1 MYDKKLVE
9 AFSIKY
15 GWSPD
20 AVLSI
25 TEEQI
30 EKMTMGELLIYSS
43 RMEEIMPDGNMEFI
57 HLEQDAEGNILMTS
71 EDEWYV

>member
-15 GWSPD
+15 GWSSD

-25 TEEQI
+25 TADDVR
-30 EKMTMGELLIYSS
+30 KMTMEELLMYSS
-43 RMEEIMPDGNMEFI
+43 RMEEIMPDGNTEFV
-57 HLEQDAEGNILMTS
+57 HLEQDCEGNILMNS
-71 EDEWYV
+71 EDD

>member
-9 AFSIKY
+9 AFSIRY
-15 GWSPD
+15 GWSPE

-30 EKMTMGELLIYSS
+30 DQMTMDELLIYSR
-43 RMEEIMPDGNMEFI
+43 RMEELVPDGFLEFK

-71 EDEWYV
+71 EDE

>member
-15 GWSPD
+15 GQSPD

-30 EKMTMGELLIYSS
+30 EKMTMEELLIYSS
-43 RMEEIMPDGNMEFI
+43 RMEELVPDGFLEFK

-71 EDEWYV
+71 EDE

>member
-30 EKMTMGELLIYSS
+30 EKMTMEELLIYSS
-43 RMEEIMPDGNMEFI
+43 RMEELVPDDFLEVK

-71 EDEWYV
+71 EDE

>member
-9 AFSIKY
+9 AFSIRY

-25 TEEQI
+25 TADDVR
-30 EKMTMGELLIYSS
+30 KMTREELLIYSK
-43 RMEEIMPDGNMEFI
+43 RMEELVPDGFLEFK

-71 EDEWYV
+71 ED

>member
-9 AFSIKY
+9 AFSIRY
-15 GWSPD
+15 GWSLD

-30 EKMTMGELLIYSS
+30 EKMTMEELLIYSS
-43 RMEEIMPDGNMEFI
+43 RMEELVPDDFLEVK

-71 EDEWYV
+71 EDE

>member
-9 AFSIKY
+9 AFTVKY
-15 GWSPD
+15 GWSPE

-25 TEEQI
+25 TSEDVR
-30 EKMTMGELLIYSS
+30 KMTMEELLIYSS
-43 RMEEIMPDGNMEFI
+43 RIEEIMPDGDMEFV

-71 EDEWYV
+71 EDN

>member
-30 EKMTMGELLIYSS
+30 EKMTMEELLIYSS
-43 RMEEIMPDGNMEFI
+43 RIEEIMPDGNMEFI
-57 HLEQDAEGNILMTS
+57 HLEQDSEGNILMTS
-71 EDEWYV
+71 EDE

>member
-9 AFSIKY
+9 AFSIRY

-30 EKMTMGELLIYSS
+30 EKMTMEELLIYSS
-43 RMEEIMPDGNMEFI
+43 RMEELVPDDFLEVK

>member
-9 AFSIKY
+9 AFSIRY

-30 EKMTMGELLIYSS
+30 EKMTMEELLIYSS
-43 RMEEIMPDGNMEFI
+43 RMEELVPDDFLEVK

-71 EDEWYV
+71 EDE

>member
-30 EKMTMGELLIYSS
+30 EKMTMEELLIYSR
-43 RMEEIMPDGNMEFI
+43 RMEELVPDGFLEFK

-71 EDEWYV
+71 EDE